1 MTDPAYAAAIGT
13 YPSYTTYPYAA
24 ATGASAPSAAAA
36 GAGTAADY
44 QWGPWGAAAAR
55 SSSAVVDPETEPD
68 ALQSRCLFF
77 GRLAPEA
84 TEDLLR
90 GLCEQYGDIRKI
102 TCYPE
107 KHMAFVEFFDI
118 RHAEA
123 AREAL
128 RATDIAGKKA
138 DVQYSAIKRPDKD
151 SNMGTLYIRPTNGV
165 SASTTLSDPNSLD
178 AYRRLFS
185 SYGDIKKVSV
195 NRKRDSEK
203 FVEYHDVRDAAK
215 ALEALNGHNF
225 NGVTLQICF
234 AQNASRTFNREPT
247 SRRVGAPR
255 TPEGLSYG
263 PYRGGYSPTSLR
275 YVSPYTAPP
284 VLAGA
289 PTYGPYGV
297 CAVQPGAAATYGSPY
312 GYQQQQ
318 PPAAAA
324 AAAPAAAA
332 AAYPPSWPPAAA
344 VGGPPVAVAGSPY
357 GGPPRAHVPMAVYGG
372 APGALPGP
380 WRPPQ

>member
-1 MTDPAYAAAIGT
+1 MGSMPPCGECD
-13 YPSYTTYPYAA
+13 
-24 ATGASAPSAAAA
+24 SA
-36 GAGTAADY
+36 
-44 QWGPWGAAAAR
+44 
-55 SSSAVVDPETEPD
+55 ETEPD

-151 SNMGTLYIRPTNGV
+151 SNMVRRESYSYDDLFAPFSWLSTRRKASPSFYAAETRLFSDFLQRGTLYIRPTNGV

-234 AQNASRTFNREPT
+234 AQNASRT
-247 SRRVGAPR
+247 
-255 TPEGLSYG
+255 L
-263 PYRGGYSPTSLR
+263 
-275 YVSPYTAPP
+275 
-284 VLAGA
+284 
-289 PTYGPYGV
+289 
-297 CAVQPGAAATYGSPY
+297 
-312 GYQQQQ
+312 
-318 PPAAAA
+318 
-324 AAAPAAAA
+324 
-332 AAYPPSWPPAAA
+332 
-344 VGGPPVAVAGSPY
+344 
-357 GGPPRAHVPMAVYGG
+357 
-372 APGALPGP
+372 
-380 WRPPQ
+380 